1 MSNSI
6 NESTQNTYTT
16 QPSSYL
22 NDIKILQGK
31 LPAILDDFKKYYV
44 FFNKNPTYSE
54 YQSIYENLKSNMN
67 SINNELLTIYQN
79 VNNDSQNLST
89 ALSNINKLIDFEKK
103 RNQQLTSYSQNI
115 NNNYTGSEKMI
126 DDYKKIYIKNFLKT
140 ILMFL
145 GIVVEI
151 IILIKIFGNKS
162 NVNTV
167 NITTK

>member
-6 NESTQNTYTT
+6 NQSTQNTYTT

-145 GIVVEI
+145 GIVIEI
-151 IILIKIFGNKS
+151 IILIKIFGSKS